1 MLHTIAVV
9 SIVVA
14 LLCVAIVAV
23 DILSGHRQK
32 MAVMNFVWVLTPLYS
47 GLVGLWAYYK
57 LGRPMAQKPGERPD
71 MSKTDMGKGQGS
83 KDKQGGKGGMQMD
96 NQQGNDQGSDMD
108 MGPKKPFWQSVA
120 LGAMHCGSGCSLG
133 DLLVE
138 TFVYFVPLV
147 LFGRALFGAWV
158 LDYAVAFLI
167 GILFQYYAIAPMR
180 HLGPKEGLK
189 AALKADTL
197 SLTSWQIGMYGWM
210 AIATFLIFGH
220 ELKANDPV
228 FWFMMQLAMVLGFL
242 TAYPVNWWLI
252 RSGVKE
258 KM

>member
-1 MLHTIAVV
+1 MLHTTAVI
-9 SIVVA
+9 SLLAA

-23 DILSGHRQK
+23 DILAGHRQQ
-32 MAVMNFVWVLTPLYS
+32 MGVMNFVWVLTPLYS
-47 GLVGLWAYYK
+47 GVVGLWAYYK
-57 LGRPMAQKPGERPD
+57 LGRPMAQQPGD
-71 MSKTDMGKGQGS
+71 KGGS
-83 KDKQGGKGGMQMD
+83 KGKMLMDDKKGDDKGGQQGG
-96 NQQGNDQGSDMD
+96 DMD

-138 TFVYFVPLV
+138 TFVLYVPLV
-147 LFGRALFGAWV
+147 LFGRAIFGAWV
-158 LDYAVAFLI
+158 LDYIVAFLI
-167 GILFQYYAIAPMR
+167 GIIFQYYAIAPMR
-180 HLGPKEGLK
+180 HLGVAEGLK
-189 AALKADTL
+189 AAVKADTL

-252 RSGVKE
+252 KSGVKE

>member
-1 MLHTIAVV
+1 MLRTVAIA
-9 SIVVA
+9 SLVVA
-14 LLCVAIVAV
+14 LLCVAIVAI
-23 DILSGHRQK
+23 DILRGHRQP
-32 MAVMNFVWVLTPLYS
+32 MGVMNFVWVLTPLYS
-47 GLVGLWAYYK
+47 GLVGLWAYYR
-57 LGRPMAQKPGERPD
+57 LGRPMAKAAGKMD
-71 MSKTDMGKGQGS
+71 MD
-83 KDKQGGKGGMQMD
+83 DKKGGAKD
-96 NQQGNDQGSDMD
+96 GQQYSDMD

-138 TFVYFVPLV
+138 TFVLYVPLV
-147 LFGRALFGAWV
+147 LFGHAIFGAWV
-158 LDYAVAFLI
+158 LDYLVAFLI
-167 GILFQYYAIAPMR
+167 GIIFQYYAIAPMR
-180 HLGPKEGLK
+180 HLGVKEGLK
-189 AALKADTL
+189 AAVKADTL

-252 RSGVKE
+252 KSGVKE
-258 KM
+258 RM